1 MRSHHTRFKFF
12 LQVCV
17 CSISVQIFLC
27 VFAYVPAE
35 VCVWTCM
42 WRWEVDILNCFH
54 IMRFAYVFL
63 VCVYGVKWALTCTYT
78 YVHIHLSAHAFKGQ
92 TLTMGIFLDYLAL
105 YLWVRASYQS
115 LSVLPCL
122 YFQFFSGNTSLRLST
137 FEIIGACHTYLNF
150 MCLLNIWTLILILAG
165 QVLYPQSHLHEIL
178 TSLDD

>member
-1 MRSHHTRFKFF
+1 MSVQYTCANIP
-12 LQVCV
+12 VCV
-17 CSISVQIFLC
+17 CIYACRSMC
-27 VFAYVPAE
+27 VNMHVKMRSCYSQ
-35 VCVWTCM
+35 
-42 WRWEVDILNCFH
+42 LFH
-54 IMRFAYVFL
+54 IMHFAYVFL

-78 YVHIHLSAHAFKGQ
+78 YVHIHLRAHAFKGQ
-92 TLTMGIFLDYLAL
+92 TLSMGIFLDYLTL

-115 LSVLPCL
+115 LSVLPCP